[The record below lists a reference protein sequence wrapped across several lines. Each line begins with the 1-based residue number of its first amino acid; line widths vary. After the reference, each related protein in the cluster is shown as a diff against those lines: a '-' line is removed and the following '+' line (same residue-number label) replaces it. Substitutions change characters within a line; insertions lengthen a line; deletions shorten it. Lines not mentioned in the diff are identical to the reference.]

1 MHYTARTL
9 DTAMQKIKNIVHQ
22 SLRLGFI
29 EESEHILSDLVDAQC
44 QEMGLLHDET
54 LDSIQLWSETLALLE
69 RWEQLAEVHSL
80 LQTAQ
85 EKVNHT
91 LLAMTIRQIENLRGF
106 ERQTS

>member
-1 MHYTARTL
+1 MH
-9 DTAMQKIKNIVHQ
+9 KIKNIVQQ

-44 QEMGLLHDET
+44 QEMGLLHEDT

-69 RWEQLAEVHSL
+69 RWEQLSEVYEL
-80 LQTAQ
+80 LETAQ
-85 EKVNHT
+85 QKVNHT
-91 LLAMTIRQIENLRGF
+91 QLASTLRQIEKLRGF